1 MPESLLKE
9 EYARLTTE
17 IGRNVDSFMKL
28 IVTAVI
34 FVSALIGFAIQQAN
48 GYLFLT
54 SFALLVPCQ
63 LILAAIQHNINRIAT
78 YIIVFIEGEAS
89 GIHWESR
96 LIKLPGDSFISNG
109 ARMKTGVI
117 SVMIALETGSLVLSY
132 LFIKQLDLRYYLTV
146 GVAVGLSIWGIVVY
160 LKSSSDELKKN
171 YMKTW
176 EDEKRKEAEVMPE
189 PEVVKATA

>member
-1 MPESLLKE
+1 MSESLLKE
-9 EYARLTTE
+9 EYTRLTAE

-34 FVSALIGFAIQQAN
+34 FVSALMGFAIQQAN

-78 YIIVFIEGEAS
+78 YIIVFIEGADA

-96 LIKLPGDSFISNG
+96 LIRLPEDSFISSG

-117 SVMIALETGSLVLSY
+117 SVMTALELGSLVLSY
-132 LFIKQLDLRYYLTV
+132 LFTKEQNLQYYISV
-146 GVAVGLSIWGIVVY
+146 AVAVGLSIWGFVVY
-160 LKSSSDELKKN
+160 LESSSGDLKEK
-171 YMKTW
+171 YRRTW
-176 EDEKRKEAEVMPE
+176 EEEKQKEMAA
-189 PEVVKATA
+189 VKDQ